1 MKKEIVIYCFL
12 VLAAILPF
20 HSASAQ
26 DLTGIWR
33 GHFSSNDEVERLTG
47 SEYRFRTDDRYKM
60 EVQIAQTHN
69 RFEAVTYSY
78 KTAEFY
84 CKAGA
89 SGTLNIRS
97 KKVLL
102 KEDNVLE
109 VRFANG
115 FVCTMTCFMQYTRLG
130 NDEYLQGTFYSSNS
144 KDSTVDCGKGSIFL
158 HRVAESDFHKEPFL
172 IKKEKELLAH
182 KNDLKINPNGV
193 ATKPSTAPGAKSAT
207 ASKSV
212 AAAGK
217 KPAATATKPVTA
229 AGTKSTASAGTAA
242 KKTPAKTA
250 PVKKQPALVYKPT
263 APAVEKKSTV
273 LQPDH
278 IQNRTDSIS
287 KTPQLLIPEPEVLK
301 SRTNELLKTLTVN
314 HNTIELRIYDDG
326 AIDNDTVSVYYDNKM
341 IVSKARLSDQP
352 IIVKIQVEPSE
363 HPHKLVMVAENLGE
377 IPPNTSL
384 LVVRDGEKRYEERII
399 STEQKNII
407 INFQYKKVE

>member
-102 KEDNVLE
+102 KEDKVLE

-144 KDSTVDCGKGSIFL
+144 KDSTIDCGKGSIFL

-172 IKKEKELLAH
+172 IKKK
-182 KNDLKINPNGV
+182 KNSSHI
-193 ATKPSTAPGAKSAT
+193 
-207 ASKSV
+207 
-212 AAAGK
+212 
-217 KPAATATKPVTA
+217 
-229 AGTKSTASAGTAA
+229 
-242 KKTPAKTA
+242 KTT
-250 PVKKQPALVYKPT
+250 
-263 APAVEKKSTV
+263 
-273 LQPDH
+273 
-278 IQNRTDSIS
+278 
-287 KTPQLLIPEPEVLK
+287 
-301 SRTNELLKTLTVN
+301 
-314 HNTIELRIYDDG
+314 
-326 AIDNDTVSVYYDNKM
+326 
-341 IVSKARLSDQP
+341 
-352 IIVKIQVEPSE
+352 
-363 HPHKLVMVAENLGE
+363 
-377 IPPNTSL
+377 
-384 LVVRDGEKRYEERII
+384 
-399 STEQKNII
+399 
-407 INFQYKKVE
+407 

>member
-1 MKKEIVIYCFL
+1 MKKDIVIYCFL
-12 VLAAILPF
+12 AFTGIFPF

-33 GHFSSNDEVERLTG
+33 GHFSSNDELERLTG
-47 SEYRFRTDDRYKM
+47 NEYRFRTDDRYKM

-69 RFEAVTYSY
+69 RFDAVTYSY

-84 CKAGA
+84 CKAEA
-89 SGTLNIRS
+89 SGTLNIQS

-102 KEDNVLE
+102 KEGKVLE

-144 KDSTVDCGKGSIFL
+144 KDSSIDCGKGSIFL

-182 KNDLKINPNGV
+182 KNDRKLKSNAVV
-193 ATKPSTAPGAKSAT
+193 AAKPATTTATRPAVPTTKP
-207 ASKSV
+207 
-212 AAAGK
+212 
-217 KPAATATKPVTA
+217 PAATA
-229 AGTKSTASAGTAA
+229 GTMGKKS
-242 KKTPAKTA
+242 PAKTS
-250 PVKKQPALVYKPT
+250 PVKKQPAMAYKPT
-263 APAVEKKSTV
+263 PPAVEKKSTV

-278 IQNRTDSIS
+278 IQTRADSIINA
-287 KTPQLLIPEPEVLK
+287 PQPLIPVPMVLK
-301 SRTNELLKTLTVN
+301 NRTNELLKTLTVN

-326 AIDNDTVSVYYDNKM
+326 AIDNDTVSVYYDNKI
-341 IVSKARLSDQP
+341 IVSKARLSDLP
-352 IIVKIQVEPSE
+352 IIVKIQVEPSG
-363 HPHKLVMVAENLGE
+363 HPHTLVMVAENLGE

-399 STEQKNII
+399 STEQKNVM
-407 INFQYKKVE
+407 INFIYKKIE

>member
-1 MKKEIVIYCFL
+1 MKKDIVIYCFL
-12 VLAAILPF
+12 ALAGIFPF
-20 HSASAQ
+20 HSVCAQ

-33 GHFSSNDEVERLTG
+33 GHFSSNDELERLTG
-47 SEYRFRTDDRYKM
+47 NEYSFRTDDRYKM
-60 EVQIAQTHN
+60 EVQIAQNHN
-69 RFEAVTYSY
+69 RFDAVTYSY

-84 CKAGA
+84 CKAEA
-89 SGTLNIRS
+89 SGTLNSQS

-102 KEDNVLE
+102 KEGKVLE

-115 FVCTMTCFMQYTRLG
+115 FVCTMTCFLQYTRLG

-144 KDSTVDCGKGSIFL
+144 KDSSIDCGKGSIFL

-172 IKKEKELLAH
+172 IKKEKEMLAH
-182 KNDLKINPNGV
+182 KNDPKMNTNGAI
-193 ATKPSTAPGAKSAT
+193 ATKPSPT
-207 ASKSV
+207 
-212 AAAGK
+212 
-217 KPAATATKPVTA
+217 
-229 AGTKSTASAGTAA
+229 AGTTVKN
-242 KKTPAKTA
+242 TPAKSA
-250 PVKKQPALVYKPT
+250 PVKKQPAMAYKPT

-273 LQPDH
+273 LLPDH
-278 IQNRTDSIS
+278 IQNRTDSIT
-287 KTPQLLIPEPEVLK
+287 KTPQPLIPEPEVLK
-301 SRTNELLKTLTVN
+301 NRTNELLKTLTVN

-363 HPHKLVMVAENLGE
+363 NPHTLVMVAENLGE

-399 STEQKNII
+399 STEQKNIK
-407 INFQYKKVE
+407 INFLYKKIE